1 MLVRRR
7 AFLGVCLSVVWGGS
21 RAVHAG
27 PFIHRAA
34 SGAGAAAGAAAGN
47 ALAQALNIVVYQFIG
62 GILFVVPIV
71 LISELIEW
79 LNDNAPLSS
88 EARHALLTFRHEMI
102 VELRPLLDAAA
113 EERRDKMIEE
123 FVRLEA
129 KYGPKVRALLD
140 QPLEERF
147 EQLRLQL
154 QGAVGMVE
162 ADVAEQLQLNVDQSS
177 RLEKLADAQRAA
189 TLQAAEKSVERPLLQ
204 LARLVAIKRGLDVR
218 AMELLTEPQRAVWRK
233 RTGDPVELP
242 F

>member
-7 AFLGVCLSVVWGGS
+7 AFLGACLAVVGGGS
-21 RAVHAG
+21 RAVYAG
-27 PFIHRAA
+27 PLINRAA
-34 SGAGAAAGAAAGN
+34 SGAGAGAAAGH

-79 LNDNAPLSS
+79 LNDNAPLSN

-102 VELRPLLDAAA
+102 VELKPLLDAAA
-113 EERRDKMIEE
+113 EERGDKMIDEL
-123 FVRLEA
+123 VRLEA

-140 QPLEERF
+140 QPLEDRF

-162 ADVAEQLQLNVDQSS
+162 AGVAEQLQLNADQRS
-177 RLEKLADAQRAA
+177 RLQKLADAQQAT

-218 AMELLTEPQRAVWRK
+218 GTELLTETQRVAWRK
-233 RTGDPVELP
+233 LTGDPVKLP